1 MQKLIS
7 LLLALLL
14 LFSTLPCALAA
25 DPAIPADEAL
35 VRSLLP
41 DYTLVEGNVYQ
52 NQMRLIMR
60 KPDHTL
66 IFVGCVQMPDGVW
79 VMQES
84 SPLPE
89 GTILGVENFV
99 HSLGI
104 PSGDYFFI
112 VSVSPDAAGVW
123 GVSMFYP
130 NDGSLFQ
137 TGRDWISNG
146 VHPVEGLYGT
156 TSWSDLAYVDW
167 LRLPATYEE
176 AAALLITDRW
186 AVVNNPN
193 PADRLHLRVDQSKS
207 ARSLGKYY
215 NNTPVEVLRRD
226 GNWTKVN
233 IGGVTGWM
241 MTEFLAFGD
250 DMKTVKY
257 AGPSLQAKSDAT
269 QLYFA
274 PDKASPL
281 RMLGEGESFY
291 VLGIIEGEWYH
302 IWMPYSAQYAYVE
315 WDALT
320 PGNG

>member
-14 LFSTLPCALAA
+14 LLAAVPCALAA
-25 DPAIPADEAL
+25 DPAIPADEEL

-41 DYTLVEGNVYQ
+41 DYTLVEGNIYE

-60 KPDHTL
+60 KPDNTL
-66 IFVGCVQMPDGVW
+66 IFVGCVQRPDGVW
-79 VMQES
+79 LMQES

-89 GTILGVENFV
+89 GTVLGVENFV

-104 PSGDYFFI
+104 PSGDFFFI
-112 VSVSPDAAGVW
+112 VSVSPDAWGVW

-130 NDGSLFQ
+130 SDGSLFQ

-146 VHPVEGLYGT
+146 VHPVEGLFGT
-156 TSWSDLAYVDW
+156 TPWSDLAYIDW

-176 AAALLITDRW
+176 AAAMLVTDNR

-193 PADRLHLRVDQSKS
+193 PADRLHLRVEKSKS
-207 ARSLGKYY
+207 SRSLGKYY
-215 NNTPVEVLRRD
+215 NGTPVEVLMRD
-226 GNWTKVN
+226 GDWTMVN
-233 IGGVTGWM
+233 IGGVNGWM

-250 DMKTVKY
+250 TAKTVEY
-257 AGPSLQAKSDAT
+257 AGPWLDAKDDVL
-269 QLYFA
+269 QLYSA
-274 PDKASPL
+274 PDRNSPL

-302 IWMPYSAQYAYVE
+302 IWLPYCGQYAYVE